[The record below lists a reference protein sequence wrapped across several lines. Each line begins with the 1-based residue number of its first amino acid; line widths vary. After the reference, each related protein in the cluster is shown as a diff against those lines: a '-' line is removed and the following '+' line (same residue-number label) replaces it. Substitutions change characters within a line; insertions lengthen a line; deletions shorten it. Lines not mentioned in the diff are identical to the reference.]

1 MDIPYPTVGER
12 SQSIVYFTPRA
23 LAWFNRGSLVVS
35 SMCVADS
42 LVGAILAVGLAALG
56 TASSDWAFADS
67 NNGADLP
74 TKPQ

>member
-1 MDIPYPTVGER
+1 M
-12 SQSIVYFTPRA
+12 
-23 LAWFNRGSLVVS
+23 VS